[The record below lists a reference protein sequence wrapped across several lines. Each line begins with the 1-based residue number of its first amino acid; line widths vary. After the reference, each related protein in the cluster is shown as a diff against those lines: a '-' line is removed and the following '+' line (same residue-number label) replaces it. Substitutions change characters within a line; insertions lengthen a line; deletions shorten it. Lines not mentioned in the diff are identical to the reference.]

1 MIFQRLLSIRST
13 HSTEYV
19 QSDGGNLPVSE
30 NVEWDGG
37 GGFQVS
43 LQVLHSEK
51 KPTDGNVSGR
61 FRKVLN
67 VCRVGGT
74 VKSTLRDQKQKRS
87 LRNDDELRMTSATE
101 STFCESNDCQDTLSE
116 KVTVISKSSSCGV
129 RRKVAR
135 CVLTS
140 LLSAEDE
147 SMGPHLLTVTT
158 VDLTAN
164 VSNSE
169 TECNV
174 YENTLDELQSFDDT
188 VFDGLLQTVAP
199 TETNKMQNSSI
210 APTDKIAAAL
220 NFGKI
225 TWPCVSWRMCFD
237 TGMNG
242 SFQETPANQTV
253 KWKHQTVLSPLS
265 Y

>member
-1 MIFQRLLSIRST
+1 MIFQRLISIRST

-19 QSDGGNLPVSE
+19 QSDGGNLHVSDS
-30 NVEWDGG
+30 VEWDGG

-43 LQVLHSEK
+43 LQVLHSGK

-67 VCRVGGT
+67 ICRVGST
-74 VKSTLRDQKQKRS
+74 VKSTLRDQKRS
-87 LRNDDELRMTSATE
+87 TRNDEGHRMTSATE

-116 KVTVISKSSSCGV
+116 KVTVLSKSLSCDV

-147 SMGPHLLTVTT
+147 SMGPHQLTVNT

-199 TETNKMQNSSI
+199 TETTKMQNSSI